1 MKYLIVLLLSL
12 VSLSVFSQVTE
23 DEEEGSSFFF
33 GLNIGAF
40 KANRKTA
47 IIYNAGYDYHQNGK
61 ENKGYFGANY
71 YFSQY
76 NTKKVLDKYFKYSY
90 KIVGFANPEEIQ
102 YQTAFDIGGHAGI
115 KLDESISVY
124 ADLNLTKINIKN
136 VFTVEI
142 GNPNDPTL
150 IGQGELQQIAVFGV
164 EKRTNLNVGIQA
176 NIYNEDKITSYL
188 NFFAN
193 VNNSKLDK
201 NYFRINNVN
210 YQIRHNN
217 LVTGQVGNVN
227 TFQQR
232 QAPGG
237 VGFGGGAGIG
247 AKYKYNE
254 QFTFDVNYNALYI
267 KTNMYADLKPF
278 GLNHSLTFR
287 IIWG

>member
-1 MKYLIVLLLSL
+1 MRYVIVLLLTI
-12 VSLSVFSQVTE
+12 VSMSSFAQLADD
-23 DEEEGSSFFF
+23 DEENSFFF
-33 GLNIGAF
+33 GINIGAF

-47 IIYNAGYDYHQNGK
+47 IIYNGGYDYHQNG
-61 ENKGYFGANY
+61 ERNEGYYGANY
-71 YFSQY
+71 YFNEY
-76 NTKKVLDKYFKYSY
+76 NTKIALDNYFKYGY
-90 KIVGFANPEEIQ
+90 KIVGYANPETIE

-124 ADLNLTKINIKN
+124 ADLNLSKINVKN

-150 IGQGELQQIAVFGV
+150 IGEGELEQIAVFGV

-176 NIYNEDKITSYL
+176 NIYNEDKITSYF

-193 VNNSKLDK
+193 VNNAKLDS
-201 NYFRINNVN
+201 NYFRIGERS

-217 LVTGQVGNVN
+217 YINGQNGSTDV
-227 TFQQR
+227 FEAR
-232 QAPGG
+232 QVPGG

-247 AKYKYNE
+247 AKYKFNS

-278 GLNHSLTFR
+278 GLNHALTFR